1 MIPTRFG
8 KMLLLFFLAA
18 LLAPPAAYGEGISLS
33 DLVGKIQKKYDETKD
48 LKARF
53 VQEAFLPSVNRT
65 IREEGTVYFLKPKR
79 MLWDYRVPSEKRLVV
94 GPKDA
99 WLYLPEDGVAYL
111 QSTESLLKAKMSI
124 RFLTGVGNLEDDF
137 DISFAPEGPPEGLI
151 DGQGNYRL
159 VLKPKM
165 PELGITT
172 LTMAVNG
179 KTHLI
184 SSFRFS
190 DIYGN
195 RTELTF
201 EDMALNG
208 GLEETLF
215 TFTPPAGVDIYKV
228 P

>member
-8 KMLLLFFLAA
+8 KMLFLLFLAA
-18 LLAPPAAYGEGISLS
+18 LLAPPAASGEGVSLS
-33 DLVGKIQKKYDETKD
+33 DLVEKIQKKYDETKD
-48 LKARF
+48 LSARF
-53 VQEAFLPSVNRT
+53 VQEATLPSVNRT
-65 IREEGTVYFLKPKR
+65 IREEGTVYFSKPKR

-94 GPKDA
+94 GPENA

-137 DISFAPEGPPEGLI
+137 DISFAPEGPT

-172 LTMAVNG
+172 LTMAVSG

-201 EDMALNG
+201 EDMALNT
-208 GLEETLF
+208 GLAETLF
-215 TFTPPAGVDIYKV
+215 TFTPPSGVDIYKV

>member
-94 GPKDA
+94 GPEDA

-137 DISFAPEGPPEGLI
+137 DISFAPEGPT

-184 SSFRFS
+184 FSFRFS

-201 EDMALNG
+201 QDMVLNT
-208 GLEETLF
+208 GLAETLF